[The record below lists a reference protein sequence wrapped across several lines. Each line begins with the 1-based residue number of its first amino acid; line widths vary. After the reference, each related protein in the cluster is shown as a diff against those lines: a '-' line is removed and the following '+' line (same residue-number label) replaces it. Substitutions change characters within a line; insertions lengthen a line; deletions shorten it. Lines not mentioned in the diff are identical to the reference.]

1 MVETSQT
8 RIREGIGETPPVAN
22 ARLVA
27 WAVVAEW
34 ETQDGAKLLTRLA
47 SPTTPMWAFKGY
59 MHEAL
64 YGVWATSDLEAWAG
78 NGR

>member
-1 MVETSQT
+1 
-8 RIREGIGETPPVAN
+8 
-22 ARLVA
+22 
-27 WAVVAEW
+27 
-34 ETQDGAKLLTRLA
+34 
-47 SPTTPMWAFKGY
+47 MWAFKGY

>member
-8 RIREGIGETPPVAN
+8 RIRQGIGEIPPVPN
-22 ARLVA
+22 AHLVA

-34 ETQDGAKLLTRLA
+34 ETQDGEKLLTRLA
-47 SPTTPMWAFKGY
+47 SPKTPMWAFKGY

-64 YGVWATSDLEAWAG
+64 YGVWATPDLEAWAG